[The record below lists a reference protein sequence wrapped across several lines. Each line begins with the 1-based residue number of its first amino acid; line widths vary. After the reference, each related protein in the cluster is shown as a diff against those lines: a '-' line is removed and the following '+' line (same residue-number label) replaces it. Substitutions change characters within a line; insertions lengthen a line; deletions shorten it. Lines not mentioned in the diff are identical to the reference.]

1 MVFHKI
7 IDNARL
13 CLMKMKP
20 DDLKLNFSAAEEI
33 LENNI
38 QKVNDQ
44 INNTQQ
50 REVYTDKIWQKIIVY
65 VKKGKEKLHKK
76 FHETFI

>member
-1 MVFHKI
+1 
-7 IDNARL
+7 
-13 CLMKMKP
+13 MKP
-20 DDLKLNFSAAEEI
+20 DDLKLSFSAAEEI

-50 REVYTDKIWQKIIVY
+50 HKYTLTKS
-65 VKKGKEKLHKK
+65 GKRLS
-76 FHETFI
+76 FT